1 MTSFFIFVIFVG
13 EKLYFVMS
21 KEELKQLIQAV
32 YDDFDF
38 VDFNLHFVDEVE
50 SHKVYEIKNNCIN
63 KKLKDTTLV
72 AVNSMV
78 TNKEIEAFSLCGVD
92 VQAYIMRKM
101 IYESAKKILFD
112 VYDETIDWERS
123 IEVEMTIT
131 NWELKEEKTE
141 TGIIYYL
148 RFEIA

>member
-1 MTSFFIFVIFVG
+1 MD
-13 EKLYFVMS
+13 

-50 SHKVYEIKNNCIN
+50 SHKVYEIKNNRIN
-63 KKLKDTTLV
+63 NKLKDTTLV

-78 TNKEIEAFSLCGVD
+78 TNKEIETLSLYGVD
-92 VQAYIMRKM
+92 VKNHLIISM
-101 IYESAKKILFD
+101 IEETANKIL
-112 VYDETIDWERS
+112 IDIYKFNKREWFYGQSEPVK
-123 IEVEMTIT
+123 VEMTIT

-141 TGIIYYL
+141 TGIIYKL
-148 RFEIA
+148 RFEVA